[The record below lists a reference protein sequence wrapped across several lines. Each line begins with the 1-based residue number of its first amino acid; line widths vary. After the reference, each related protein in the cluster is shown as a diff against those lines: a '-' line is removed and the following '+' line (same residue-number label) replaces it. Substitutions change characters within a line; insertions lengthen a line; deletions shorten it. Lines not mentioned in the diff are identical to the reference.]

1 MSRIVNVGAAQ
12 MGPIA
17 RDESRGQ
24 VVERLIAQLREAKRR
39 GCDLVV
45 FPELT
50 LTTFFPRWWLE
61 DEAELDAFYETE
73 MPGPETRPLFDEARR
88 LGLGFCLGY
97 AELIPGDEARRRRR
111 FNTAILVG
119 VEGELLGKYRK
130 IHLPGHAEHEPQ
142 RAFQHLEKR
151 YFETGDLGFRVF
163 RGFGGLIGMCIC
175 NDRRWP
181 ETYRVMG
188 LQGVEMVL
196 LGYNTP
202 SRHPLAPD
210 QDAPSWHHNTLSM
223 QAGAYQN
230 GTWVVGVAK
239 GGVEEGVHHIA
250 GSQIIAP
257 SGETVAQAATEGDEL
272 ITAACDLD
280 LGRSYKT
287 QIFNFARH
295 REPRHYALITALKG
309 AVTPEE
315 GERIEAAAQAA
326 REAAE

>member
-1 MSRIVNVGAAQ
+1 MSRILNVAAAQ

-17 RDESRGQ
+17 GDETRAQ
-24 VVERLIAQLREAKRR
+24 VVERLIAHLREAKRR
-39 GCDLVV
+39 GADLVV

-50 LTTFFPRWWLE
+50 LTTFFPRWHIE
-61 DEAELDAFYETE
+61 DEAALDTYYEAE
-73 MPGPETRPLFDEARR
+73 MPGPQTQPLFDEAAR

-97 AELIPGDEARRRRR
+97 AELVRAQGRTRR
-111 FNTAILVG
+111 FNTAILVDASG
-119 VEGELLGKYRK
+119 AIVGKYRK
-130 IHLPGHAEHEPQ
+130 IHLPGHAEPEPW
-142 RAFQHLEKR
+142 RPFQHLEKR
-151 YFETGDLGFRVF
+151 YFEPGDLGFRVF
-163 RGFGGLIGMCIC
+163 HAFGGLIGMCIC

-202 SRHPLAPD
+202 VHNPPTPEH
-210 QDAPSWHHNTLSM
+210 DALSWHHNTLVM

-230 GTWVVGVAK
+230 ATWVIGVAK
-239 GGVEEGVHHIA
+239 GGVEEGVHQIA

-257 SGETVAQAATEGDEL
+257 SGETVAQTVTEGDEL

-280 LGRSYKT
+280 LGRGYRENV
-287 QIFNFARH
+287 FNFARH
-295 REPRHYALITALKG
+295 REPGHYTLITALKG

-315 GERIEAAAQAA
+315 AERIEAAARPASD
-326 REAAE
+326 AAE